1 MLGRILGQLE
11 MRGQGRMSQHIR
23 RPGKA
28 DDTFIFCGRKM
39 EIDKAARYTR
49 EMTLTA
55 DCEREQ
61 KEKNQVR

>member
-1 MLGRILGQLE
+1 M
-11 MRGQGRMSQHIR
+11 IR

>member
-1 MLGRILGQLE
+1 MTHSFSVVE
-11 MRGQGRMSQHIR
+11 
-23 RPGKA
+23 
-28 DDTFIFCGRKM
+28 KM